1 MPVTA
6 NCPGCGKTIS
16 APDAAAGRRARCPH
30 CGGVVEIPSSLS
42 PVAELAAALSRPAE
56 ATAGAAAG
64 RGPAPAPAAA
74 AVATPPVEHPPT
86 PRMPGSRNGAPSST
100 RTSATTLSRML
111 ARTSPYRAVRLLA
124 AITFGAGA
132 TLAILVLVGGLV
144 ALILVSMSGYPLIGA
159 AVFVGS
165 LVVALGVFLATKIA
179 SEMLGLWA
187 DVGDRVRQ
195 MTQMLEDWAN
205 RPGDNGM

>member
-1 MPVTA
+1 MPITA
-6 NCPGCGKTIS
+6 NCSGCGKTIS

-30 CGGVVEIPSSLS
+30 CGGVVEIPSSGS
-42 PVAELAAALSRPAE
+42 PVAAALGRSAE
-56 ATAGAAAG
+56 ATAGAG
-64 RGPAPAPAAA
+64 VRPL
-74 AVATPPVEHPPT
+74 EHSPT
-86 PRMPGSRNGAPSST
+86 PRTPGSRNGSPSST

-111 ARTSPYRAVRLLA
+111 ARSSPYRMVRLLA
-124 AITFGAGA
+124 AIAFGVGA
-132 TLAILVLVGGLV
+132 ALAVLVFVGGLV
-144 ALILVSMSGYPLIGA
+144 ALVLVSMSGYPLVGA

-165 LVVALGVFLATKIA
+165 LVAALGVFLATKIV

-205 RPGDNGM
+205 RQGDNAM

>member
-1 MPVTA
+1 MPITA
-6 NCPGCGKTIS
+6 NCSGCGKTIS

-30 CGGVVEIPSSLS
+30 CGGVVEIPSYPS
-42 PVAELAAALSRPAE
+42 PVAAALGRPAE

-64 RGPAPAPAAA
+64 GPPASAPAAA
-74 AVATPPVEHPPT
+74 GVRPVEHSPT
-86 PRMPGSRNGAPSST
+86 PRTAGSRNGSPSST

-111 ARTSPYRAVRLLA
+111 VRSSPYRMVRLLA

-132 TLAILVLVGGLV
+132 ALAVLVFVGGLV
-144 ALILVSMSGYPLIGA
+144 ALVLVSMSGYPLVGA

-165 LVVALGVFLATKIA
+165 LVAALGVFLATKIV

-205 RPGDNGM
+205 RQGDNAM